1 MATFNRSLARTLDFG
16 ETTDSQSEAVPPAR
30 TRARLV
36 SRRAGNPAGLHM
48 HVLPWRSG
56 DKYRV
61 LEHRRRQAQITA
73 RRLLSI
79 LDC

>member
-1 MATFNRSLARTLDFG
+1 MATFNRSVARTLDFG
-16 ETTDSQSEAVPPAR
+16 ETTNPQSATVPPTR
-30 TRARLV
+30 TRLV

-73 RRLLSI
+73 RRLLSV